1 MRLVLIVYLLVVAL
15 YFKTASDR
23 AIAAE
28 AAADRRAAC
37 VEAAQYDAAPRDS
50 LALAEALCSR

>member
-1 MRLVLIVYLLVVAL
+1 MRLVLIVYLCVVAL
-15 YFKTASDR
+15 YFKLESDR

-28 AAADRRAAC
+28 AAADRHASC
-37 VEAAQYDAAPRDS
+37 IEAAQYGAAPRDS